1 MKITSSSVPSKKVQ
15 VHRLRT
21 ELLIKVLLLLVTL
34 SLFSFFFYYLHYV
47 SVTNT
52 AMKQQQTQFGSLQNK
67 HTKLQ
72 KDYTQVQKQLQD
84 LQNQDQVKIN
94 KQNLE
99 VIKHIETTY
108 KEVVSNYENLLDLK
122 VNVKNTKT
130 MDDLFTTSMS
140 QLSEKN
146 YASAEATL
154 SQLAKTIQ
162 DEQAKLA
169 AANAPATGPSTQ
181 NVPVN
186 NTAPSGGYSRQS
198 VSTDKGTFVVDIIS
212 GDMGSTRIIVDTAS
226 DSDCRDNCPV
236 LSLGDYVARNG
247 AYAGINGSYFCPA
260 SYPSCAGKTN
270 SFDLLVMNKNK
281 HYFNSD
287 NNVYSSN
294 PAVIFGNGYIRFVGS
309 ASGWGRDTSVDGVL
323 SNYPLLVSGNSVT
336 YSDSPD
342 PKFNSKGPR
351 DFVANKGN
359 TAYIGSVYNATMGE
373 SALVLKTLGMDNAM
387 NLDEGGST
395 ALWYGGYKAGPGR
408 AIPNAILFIRK

>member
-1 MKITSSSVPSKKVQ
+1 MKSSSVNTQSKQLQSKKS
-15 VHRLRT
+15 RI
-21 ELLIKVLLLLVTL
+21 ELFIKLLLVLVIL
-34 SLFSFFFYYLHYV
+34 SLVSFFIYYFHYV
-47 SVTNT
+47 TVTNN
-52 AMKQQQTQFGSLQNK
+52 AIKSQQIQLGSLQNK
-67 HTKLQ
+67 HTALQ
-72 KDYTQVQKQLQD
+72 KNYNQIKKQLID

-94 KQNLE
+94 KQNIE
-99 VIKHIETTY
+99 TIKHIETTY

-122 VNVKNTKT
+122 INVKDTKA
-130 MDDLFTTSMS
+130 MDTLFTTSMS
-140 QLSEKN
+140 QLADKN

-154 SQLAKTIQ
+154 AELAKTIQ
-162 DEQAKLA
+162 NEQAKLA

-198 VSTDKGTFVVDIIS
+198 VTTDKGSFVIDIIS
-212 GDMGSTRIIVDTAS
+212 GNMGSTRIIVDTAS

-294 PAVIFGNGYIRFVGS
+294 PAVIFGNGFIRFVGS

-323 SNYPLLVSGNSVT
+323 SNFPLLVSGGSVT
-336 YSDSPD
+336 YADNPD

-351 DFVANKGN
+351 DFIANKGN
-359 TAYIGSVYNATMGE
+359 TAYIGSVYNATMRE

-408 AIPNAILFIRK
+408 NIPNAILFVRK